1 VLGRAPVIE
10 GPALNTSAVWTN
22 VDVPEG

>member
-22 VDVPEG
+22 VDVRQG